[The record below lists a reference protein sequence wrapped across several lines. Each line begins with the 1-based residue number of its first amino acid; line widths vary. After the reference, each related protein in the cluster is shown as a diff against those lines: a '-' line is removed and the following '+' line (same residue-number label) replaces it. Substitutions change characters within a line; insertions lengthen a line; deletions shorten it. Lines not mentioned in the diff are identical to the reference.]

1 MKKAVLEEP
10 IPSCLDLCEH
20 CVYIECGDYI
30 CDINND
36 VTIVDWKPFPCV
48 CPDLYRPRRNES

>member
-1 MKKAVLEEP
+1 MDKDEPKAELL
-10 IPSCLDLCEH
+10 CTDLCEY
-20 CVYIECGDYI
+20 CTYIECGDFI

-48 CPDLYRPRRNES
+48 CPKRRSFKNEM